1 MRSLA
6 WKKPA
11 GPATLTGHGI
21 LIMALMIS
29 FPVIGLD
36 QFLRTAPSKF
46 SEQPVIQIQHWL
58 SDSLMAIPL
67 FAVGIWAG
75 DLIARRA
82 GLGMRRPVKRALLIS
97 LLTALAMSLA
107 WFQIDRTDN
116 PVTAQP
122 LIFPHAQ
129 DSGDVYWV
137 VPEVIVALCC
147 VCLVPAAIWAGRA
160 IARGVFARSA
170 SARTAFART
179 AMLVLLVAAAPLSA
193 WLLHQAAERAY
204 SSQVFYT
211 STALSAHRG
220 SRLPAEAATTAPF
233 AFAYQTA
240 HALQDGL
247 AGQAAGFPV
256 AVMALR
262 SRRSPETTP
271 RHTRQT
277 PKGDA

>member
-11 GPATLTGHGI
+11 VPTTLTGHGI

-46 SEQPVIQIQHWL
+46 SEQPVIQVQHWL

-82 GLGMRRPVKRALLIS
+82 GLGTRRPVKRALLIS
-97 LLTALAMSLA
+97 LLTVLAMSLA

-116 PVTAQP
+116 PVMAQP

-160 IARGVFARSA
+160 IARGA
-170 SARTAFART
+170 SARAAYART

-211 STALSAHRG
+211 SATLSAHRG
-220 SRLPAEAATTAPF
+220 SRPPAGATTAPF
-233 AFAYQTA
+233 AFAYQAA

-256 AVMALR
+256 AVMILR
-262 SRRSPETTP
+262 GRRGLDADSP
-271 RHTRQT
+271 HTRQK
-277 PKGDA
+277 PEGDPA

>member
-1 MRSLA
+1 MRVLA
-6 WKKPA
+6 WKKSA
-11 GPATLTGHGI
+11 VPATLTGHEI

-36 QFLRTAPSKF
+36 QFLRTAPAKF
-46 SEQPVIQIQHWL
+46 SEQPLIQVQHWL
-58 SDSLMAIPL
+58 SDSLMALPL
-67 FAVGIWAG
+67 FAVGIWGG

-82 GLGMRRPVKRALLIS
+82 GLGTRRPVRRALLIS

-107 WFQIDRTDN
+107 WFQIDRTAN

-122 LIFPHAQ
+122 LVFPHAR

-137 VPEVIVALCC
+137 VPGVIVALCC

-160 IARGVFARSA
+160 IARGAL
-170 SARTAFART
+170 ARTAIP
-179 AMLVLLVAAAPLSA
+179 VLLAAAAPLSA

-204 SSQVFYT
+204 SSQVYYT
-211 STALSAHRG
+211 SAAFPSHRG
-220 SRLPAEAATTAPF
+220 SSLPTEAVTAAPF
-233 AFAYQTA
+233 AFAYQAA

-256 AVMALR
+256 AIIALR
-262 SRRSPETTP
+262 AHRGPDTDSP
-271 RHTRQT
+271 HTRQI
-277 PKGDA
+277 PEGDA

>member
-11 GPATLTGHGI
+11 RPATLAGHGI
-21 LIMALMIS
+21 LILALMIS

-36 QFLRTAPSKF
+36 QFLRTMPTKF
-46 SEQPVIQIQHWL
+46 SEQPMIQVQHWL
-58 SDSLMAIPL
+58 SDSLMALPL

-82 GLGMRRPVKRALLIS
+82 GLGTKSPVRRALLVS
-97 LLTALAMSLA
+97 LLTALAMSIA
-107 WFQIDRTDN
+107 WFQIDRTTN

-122 LIFPHAQ
+122 LVFPHAR

-137 VPEVIVALCC
+137 APGVIVALCC

-160 IARGVFARSA
+160 IARGTL
-170 SARTAFART
+170 ARTAIP
-179 AMLVLLVAAAPLSA
+179 MLLMAAAPLSA
-193 WLLHQAAERAY
+193 WLLHQAAEHAY
-204 SSQVFYT
+204 SSQVYYT
-211 STALSAHRG
+211 SAAFSAHRG
-220 SRLPAEAATTAPF
+220 SRLPAGTTVTAAPF
-233 AFAYQTA
+233 AFAYQAA

-256 AVMALR
+256 VALALR
-262 SRRSPETTP
+262 IRRSPDADSP
-271 RHTRQT
+271 DTRQI
-277 PKGDA
+277 PEGDV